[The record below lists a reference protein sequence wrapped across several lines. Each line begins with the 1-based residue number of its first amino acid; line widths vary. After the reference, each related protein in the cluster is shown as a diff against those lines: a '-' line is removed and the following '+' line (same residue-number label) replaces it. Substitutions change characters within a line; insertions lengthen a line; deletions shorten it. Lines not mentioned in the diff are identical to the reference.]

1 MFCRLSFLF
10 FYLFFCSISFTH
22 GKVLVDTTASSKML
36 SEVFVLGNSG
46 IKGNGSLVDFD
57 GVRLLAAKKSEL
69 IVLSKMDANLA
80 NQSFREVFGRTPG
93 LHVIES
99 DPSGFNTSIAI
110 RGLSTNR
117 SWDFNMRQNGYDITP
132 DPMGYNEAYY
142 TPSFE
147 WVEKIEIV
155 RGAAALQYGPQ
166 VGGLINYV
174 LEKPIFEKRFGGEV
188 QQTFG
193 SFGLNSSLIKF
204 RSGMKKLAF
213 VASHQYRGGDGFRP
227 NSDFNSNQSYIRVDW
242 KPMADGIFTFELTKS
257 NAQAQLGGGISEAQ
271 FKVDPWVSNRA
282 RNYYYS
288 HWLMPVVKFNY
299 SPGKLFNSQIQ
310 VFAIQSGRS
319 QLGFTKTNDV
329 LDVPNS
335 AGNYANRSLDRDEY
349 TSYGAEFRSGLSV
362 YNEKWQT
369 SVGLRIFR
377 GNMFRQQQGI
387 ANNGSTYSEN
397 LVDPK
402 FPRSLN
408 FVNQNFSA
416 FIENALSISPKFKL
430 AGGLR
435 YEYILSEGDG
445 FLDNNSKF
453 LSPDRL
459 RSFILWGVGASFKP
473 SSALEIYGNA
483 SQSFRPISFSD
494 LLPSSTTDIVDLD
507 LKDARAL
514 NFDLGIRGKI
524 GNCLRYD
531 MSVYFLEFTDRIGN
545 VSMKNSN
552 SQSYLYRTNLG
563 SSSSQ
568 GIELYAEMDPI
579 SILHGSS
586 RYGQISVFV
595 SLGLNNAVYDNF
607 PLTSGENLAGKKLE
621 NAPQQILRSGLT
633 YTYKRLSFTYQ
644 TSFTAESFSD
654 AQNTGRPN
662 PTGTIGLIPGYKLD
676 DFSFTYKYRKH
687 WLLKGSVNNVMN
699 VSYFTRRGT
708 GAFPGYGILPGAPRN
723 VSCTLGFTF

>member
-1 MFCRLSFLF
+1 MFCRLSFLYF
-10 FYLFFCSISFTH
+10 SLLFSSISFARE
-22 GKVLVDTTASSKML
+22 KVLVDTTKTSKML
-36 SEVFVLGNSG
+36 SEVFVLGKSG
-46 IKGNGSLVDFD
+46 IKGHTNLVDFD
-57 GVRLLAAKKSEL
+57 GVRLLASKKSEL
-69 IVLSKMDANLA
+69 IVLSKLDANVA

-174 LEKPIFEKRFGGEV
+174 LEKPVFDKKFGGEV

-193 SFGLNSSLIKF
+193 SFGLKSSLIKF
-204 RSGMKKLAF
+204 RSGLKKLAF
-213 VASHQYRGGDGFRP
+213 VGSHQFREGNGFRP
-227 NSDFNSNQSYIRVDW
+227 NSNFNSNQSYFRMDW
-242 KPMADGIFTFELTKS
+242 KAFTHGLVTFELTNSISK
-257 NAQAQLGGGISEAQ
+257 AQLAGGISEAQ
-271 FKVDPWVSNRA
+271 FKSDPWVSFRA
-282 RNYYYS
+282 RNFYYS
-288 HWLMPVVKFNY
+288 HWFMPVVKFNY
-299 SPGKLFNSQIQ
+299 SPSKLFNSQIQ
-310 VFAIQSGRS
+310 IFAIQSGRS
-319 QLGFTKTNDV
+319 QLGFTKTNDF
-329 LDVPNS
+329 LDVPNT

-349 TSYGAEFRSGLSV
+349 TSYGAEFRSGV
-362 YNEKWQT
+362 NAFNEKWQT

-416 FIENALSISPKFKL
+416 FIENTVAITPKFKL

-435 YEYILSEGDG
+435 YEYILSQGNG
-445 FLDNNSKF
+445 ILDLKSNF

-459 RSFILWGVGASFKP
+459 RSFILWGAGASFKP
-473 SSALEIYGNA
+473 SSELEIYGNA

-494 LLPSSTTDIVDLD
+494 LLPSSTTDIVDAE

-514 NFDLGIRGKI
+514 NFDLGIRGKK
-524 GNCLRYD
+524 GNFLRYD
-531 MSVYFLEFTDRIGN
+531 ISAYHLEFSDRIGN
-545 VSMKNSN
+545 LSMKNSN
-552 SQSYLYRTNLG
+552 GPPYLYRTNLG
-563 SSSSQ
+563 LSSSK
-568 GIELYAEMDPI
+568 GLELYAEIDPI
-579 SILHGSS
+579 SFLHGSS
-586 RYGQISVFV
+586 RYGQISVFL
-595 SLGLNNAVYDNF
+595 SAGINHAVYENF
-607 PLTSGENLAGKKLE
+607 ALASGENLAGKRLE
-621 NAPQQILRSGLT
+621 NAPQQIIRSGLT
-633 YTYKRLSFTYQ
+633 YTHKRLSFTYQ
-644 TSFTAESFSD
+644 ISYTAESFSD
-654 AQNTGRPN
+654 AQNTGKPN
-662 PTGTIGLIPGYKLD
+662 PTGTIGLIPGYTLD

-687 WLLKGSVNNVMN
+687 WLIKGSVNNVMN

>member
-1 MFCRLSFLF
+1 MFCRLSILF
-10 FYLFFCSISFTH
+10 FSLFFSSISIAREE
-22 GKVLVDTTASSKML
+22 VLVDTTKGSKML
-36 SEVFVLGNSG
+36 SEVFVLGKSG
-46 IKGNGSLVDFD
+46 IKGNSNLVDFD
-57 GVRLLAAKKSEL
+57 GLRLLAAKKSEL
-69 IVLSKMDANLA
+69 IVLSKLDANLA

-166 VGGLINYV
+166 VGGLINYI
-174 LEKPIFEKRFGGEV
+174 LEKPVFDKKFGGEV

-193 SFGLNSSLIKF
+193 SFGLKSSLIKL
-204 RSGMKKLAF
+204 RSGMKKIAF
-213 VASHQYRGGDGFRP
+213 LGSHQFRGGNGFRP
-227 NSDFNSNQSYIRVDW
+227 NSNFNSNQSYFRMDW
-242 KPMADGIFTFELTKS
+242 KPFTHGLVTFELTKS
-257 NAQAQLGGGISEAQ
+257 IAQAQLAGGISEAQ
-271 FKVDPWVSNRA
+271 FKSDPWVSYRA

-288 HWLMPVVKFNY
+288 HWFMPVVKFNY
-299 SPGKLFNSQIQ
+299 SPSKLFNSQIQ
-310 VFAIQSGRS
+310 IFAIQSGRS

-349 TSYGAEFRSGLSV
+349 TSYGAEFCSGLNAF
-362 YNEKWQT
+362 NEKWQT

-416 FIENALSISPKFKL
+416 FIENSLAITPKFKL

-435 YEYILSEGDG
+435 YEYILSQGNG
-445 FLDNNSKF
+445 TLDINTNFS
-453 LSPDRL
+453 SPDRL

-473 SSALEIYGNA
+473 SSELEIYSNA

-494 LLPSSTTDIVDLD
+494 LLPSSTTDIVDAA
-507 LKDARAL
+507 LKDARSL
-514 NFDLGIRGKI
+514 NFDLGIRGKK
-524 GNCLRYD
+524 GNFLRYD
-531 MSVYFLEFTDRIGN
+531 ISAYHLEFSDRIGN
-545 VSMKNSN
+545 LSMKNSN
-552 SQSYLYRTNLG
+552 GQPYLYRTNLG
-563 SSSSQ
+563 LSSSK
-568 GIELYAEMDPI
+568 GVELYAEIDPI
-579 SILHGSS
+579 SFLHGSS
-586 RYGQISVFV
+586 QYGQISVFLSV
-595 SLGLNNAVYDNF
+595 GLNNSVYENF
-607 PLTSGENLAGKKLE
+607 PLISGENLAGKRLE
-621 NAPQQILRSGLT
+621 NAPQQIIRSGLT
-633 YTYKRLSFTYQ
+633 YTHKRLSFTYQ
-644 TSFTAESFSD
+644 ISYTAESFSD
-654 AQNTGRPN
+654 AQNTVKPN
-662 PTGTIGLIPGYKLD
+662 SAGTIGLIPGYTLD

-723 VSCTLGFTF
+723 ASLTLGFTF

>member
-10 FYLFFCSISFTH
+10 FSLFFSSISFAREV
-22 GKVLVDTTASSKML
+22 VLVDTTKSSKML
-36 SEVFVLGNSG
+36 SEVFVLGKSG
-46 IKGNGSLVDFD
+46 IKGNSNLVDFD
-57 GVRLLAAKKSEL
+57 GVRVLAAKKTEL
-69 IVLSKMDANLA
+69 IVLSKLDANVA

-155 RGAAALQYGPQ
+155 RGAAALQFGPQ
-166 VGGLINYV
+166 VGGLINYI
-174 LEKPIFEKRFGGEV
+174 LEKPVFNKRFGGEV

-193 SFGLNSSLIKF
+193 SFGLKSTLIKF

-213 VASHQYRGGDGFRP
+213 VGSHQFREGNGFRP
-227 NSDFNSNQSYIRVDW
+227 NSNFNSNQSYFRMDW
-242 KPMADGIFTFELTKS
+242 KPFAHGLVTFELTKS
-257 NAQAQLGGGISEAQ
+257 NSQAQLAGGISESQ
-271 FKVDPWVSNRA
+271 FKSDPWVSYRA

-288 HWLMPVVKFNY
+288 HWFMPVVKFNY
-299 SPGKLFNSQIQ
+299 SPSKLVNSQIQ
-310 VFAIQSGRS
+310 IFAIQSGRS

-329 LDVPNS
+329 LDIPNS
-335 AGNYANRSLDRDEY
+335 AGNYANRTYDRDEY
-349 TSYGAEFRSGLSV
+349 TSYGAEFRSGISAF
-362 YNEKWQT
+362 NEKWQT

-387 ANNGSTYSEN
+387 ATNGSTYSEN

-408 FVNQNFSA
+408 FVNQNFAA
-416 FIENALSISPKFKL
+416 FIENSLSISPKFKL

-435 YEYILSEGDG
+435 HEYILSQGNG
-445 FLDNNSKF
+445 FLDINTKF

-459 RSFILWGVGASFKP
+459 RSFILWGAGASFKP
-473 SSALEIYGNA
+473 FSELEIYGNA

-494 LLPSSTTDIVDLD
+494 LLPSSTTDIVDAA
-507 LKDARAL
+507 LKDARAM
-514 NFDLGIRGKI
+514 NFDLGIRGKK
-524 GNCLRYD
+524 GNFLRYD
-531 MSVYFLEFTDRIGN
+531 ISAYHLEFSDRIGN
-545 VSMKNSN
+545 LSMKNSN
-552 SQSYLYRTNLG
+552 GQSYLYRTNLG
-563 SSSSQ
+563 LSSSK
-568 GIELYAEMDPI
+568 GVEFYAELDPI
-579 SILHGSS
+579 SLLHGNSQH
-586 RYGQISVFV
+586 GQMSVFV
-595 SLGLNNAVYDNF
+595 SVGLNHAMYENF
-607 PLTSGENLAGKKLE
+607 VLTSGENLAGKKLE
-621 NAPQQILRSGLT
+621 NAPEQIIRSGLT
-633 YTYKRLSFTYQ
+633 YTHKRLSFTYQ
-644 TSFTAESFSD
+644 ISYTAESFSD
-654 AQNTGRPN
+654 AQNTVN
-662 PTGTIGLIPGYKLD
+662 PTAAGTIGLIPAYTLG

-708 GAFPGYGILPGAPRN
+708 GAFPGFGILPGAPRN
-723 VSCTLGFTF
+723 ASCSLGFSF

>member
-1 MFCRLSFLF
+1 MFYRLGFLF
-10 FYLFFCSISFTH
+10 FLLFSSYTS
-22 GKVLVDTTASSKML
+22 TAKTEFIDSTKASKML
-36 SEVFVLGNSG
+36 SEVIVIANPGV
-46 IKGNGSLVDFD
+46 KGFPYLADFD
-57 GVRLLAAKKSEL
+57 GTRLMASKKSEL
-69 IVLSKMDANLA
+69 ILLGKLDANFA
-80 NQSFREVFGRTPG
+80 NQSLRQVFGRTPG

-142 TPSFE
+142 TPSLE

-166 VGGLINYV
+166 VGGLINYI
-174 LEKPIFEKRFGGEV
+174 LEKPIFDKRFSGEV
-188 QQTFG
+188 QQSFG
-193 SFGLNSSLIKF
+193 SFGLKSSLIKF
-204 RSGMKKLAF
+204 RSGVKNLAF
-213 VASHQYRGGDGFRP
+213 VASHQYREGDGFRP
-227 NSDFNSNQSYIRVDW
+227 NSNFSSNQSYVRVDW
-242 KPMADGIFTFELTKS
+242 KPFNHGLFSFELTKS
-257 NAQAQLGGGISEAQ
+257 NALAQLAGGISEVQ
-271 FKVDPWVSNRA
+271 FKLDPWVSNRA

-288 HWLMPVVKFNY
+288 HWFMPVVKFNY
-299 SPGKLFNSQIQ
+299 SPSKLFNTQIQ

-319 QLGFTKTNDV
+319 QLGFTKANDV

-335 AGNYANRSLDRDEY
+335 TGNYANRSLDRDEY
-349 TSYGAEFRSGLSV
+349 TSYGAEFRSGLSTHS
-362 YNEKWQT
+362 EKWQT

-430 AGGLR
+430 TGGLR
-435 YEYILSEGDG
+435 YEYILSQGNG
-445 FLDNNSKF
+445 FLDNNSPF

-459 RSFILWGVGASFKP
+459 RSFILWAAGASFKP
-473 SSALEIYGNA
+473 SSELEIYGNV

-494 LLPSSTTDIVDLD
+494 LLPAATTDVVDSA
-507 LKDARAL
+507 LKDARSL
-514 NFDLGIRGKI
+514 NFDLGIRGKM
-524 GNCLRYD
+524 GNFFRYD
-531 MSVYFLEFTDRIGN
+531 ISAYRLQFSDRIGN
-545 VSMKNSN
+545 LSMKNSN
-552 SQSYLYRTNLG
+552 AQSYLYRTNLG
-563 SSSSQ
+563 QSSSM
-568 GIELYAEMDPI
+568 GLELYVELDPI
-579 SILHGSS
+579 SLLNGSS
-586 RYGQISVFV
+586 RYGNMSVFA
-595 SLGLNNAVYDNF
+595 SLGVNNAVYENF
-607 PLTSGENLAGKKLE
+607 PLTSGENLAGKQLE

-644 TSFTAESFSD
+644 MSYTAESFSD
-654 AQNTGRPN
+654 AQNTIK
-662 PTGTIGLIPGYKLD
+662 PTPIGTIGLIPGYTLD

-723 VSCTLGFTF
+723 VSFTLGFIF

>member
-1 MFCRLSFLF
+1 MFFRLSFLKVA
-10 FYLFFCSISFTH
+10 LFFCSISFAR
-22 GKVLVDTTASSKML
+22 GGVLVDTTASSNML
-36 SEVFVLGNSG
+36 SEVFVLGSSG
-46 IKGNGSLVDFD
+46 IKGNSNLVDFD

-69 IVLSKMDANLA
+69 IVLSKLDANLA

-174 LEKPIFEKRFGGEV
+174 LEKPVFEKKFGGEA

-193 SFGLNSSLIKF
+193 SFGLKSSLIKF

-213 VASHQYRGGDGFRP
+213 VASHQFRGGDGFRP
-227 NSDFNSNQSYIRVDW
+227 NSNFNSNQSYFRMDW
-242 KPMADGIFTFELTKS
+242 NPFAHGLVTFELTNS
-257 NAQAQLGGGISEAQ
+257 IAQAQLAGGISEAQ
-271 FKVDPWVSNRA
+271 FKSDPWVSYRA
-282 RNYYYS
+282 RNFYYS
-288 HWLMPVVKFNY
+288 HWFMPVVKFNY
-299 SPGKLFNSQIQ
+299 SPSKLFNSQIQ
-310 VFAIQSGRS
+310 IFAIQSGRS

-349 TSYGAEFRSGLSV
+349 TSYGAEFRSGV
-362 YNEKWQT
+362 NAFNEKWQT

-377 GNMFRQQQGI
+377 GSMFRQQQGI

-416 FIENALSISPKFKL
+416 FIENTWAITPKFKL

-435 YEYILSEGDG
+435 YEYILSQGNG

-459 RSFILWGVGASFKP
+459 RSFILWGAGASFKP
-473 SSALEIYGNA
+473 SSELEIYSNA

-494 LLPSSTTDIVDLD
+494 LLPSSTTDIVDAE

-514 NFDLGIRGKI
+514 NFDLGIRGKK
-524 GNCLRYD
+524 GNFFRYD
-531 MSVYFLEFTDRIGN
+531 ISAYYLEFSDRIGN

-552 SQSYLYRTNLG
+552 GQSYLYRTNLG
-563 SSSSQ
+563 LSSSK
-568 GIELYAEMDPI
+568 GIELYAEIDPI
-579 SILHGSS
+579 SLLHGSS
-586 RYGQISVFV
+586 RYGQISVFL
-595 SLGLNNAVYDNF
+595 SAGLNHAVYENF
-607 PLTSGENLAGKKLE
+607 ALASGENLAGKRLE
-621 NAPQQILRSGLT
+621 NAPQQIIRSGLT
-633 YTYKRLSFTYQ
+633 YTHKRLSFTYQ
-644 TSFTAESFSD
+644 ISYTAESFSD
-654 AQNTGRPN
+654 AQNTVKPN
-662 PTGTIGLIPGYKLD
+662 PTGTIGLIPEYILD
-676 DFSFTYKYRKH
+676 DFSFTYKYGKH
-687 WLLKGSVNNVMN
+687 WLLKGSVNNAMN

-723 VSCTLGFTF
+723 VSCTLGFSF

>member
-1 MFCRLSFLF
+1 MFCRLSILF
-10 FYLFFCSISFTH
+10 FSLFFSSISFAREE
-22 GKVLVDTTASSKML
+22 VLIDTTKASKML
-36 SEVFVLGNSG
+36 SEVIVLGKSG
-46 IKGNGSLVDFD
+46 IKGNSHLVDFD
-57 GVRLLAAKKSEL
+57 GLRLLAAKKSEL
-69 IVLSKMDANLA
+69 IVLSKLDANLA

-166 VGGLINYV
+166 VGGLINYI
-174 LEKPIFEKRFGGEV
+174 LEKPIFDKKFGGEV

-193 SFGLNSSLIKF
+193 SFGLKSSLIKF

-213 VASHQYRGGDGFRP
+213 LGSHQFREGNGFRP
-227 NSDFNSNQSYIRVDW
+227 NSNFNSNQSYFRMDW
-242 KPMADGIFTFELTKS
+242 KPFAHGLVTFELTKS
-257 NAQAQLGGGISEAQ
+257 IAQAQLAGGRSEAQ
-271 FKVDPWVSNRA
+271 FKSDPWVSYRA

-288 HWLMPVVKFNY
+288 HWFMPVVKFNY
-299 SPGKLFNSQIQ
+299 SPSKLFNSQIQ
-310 VFAIQSGRS
+310 IFAIQSGRS

-349 TSYGAEFRSGLSV
+349 TSYGAEFRSGLNAF
-362 YNEKWQT
+362 NEKWQT

-416 FIENALSISPKFKL
+416 FIENSLAITPKFKL

-435 YEYILSEGDG
+435 YEYILSQGNG
-445 FLDNNSKF
+445 TLDINTNFS
-453 LSPDRL
+453 SPDRL

-473 SSALEIYGNA
+473 SPELEIYSNA

-494 LLPSSTTDIVDLD
+494 LLPSSTTDIVDAA
-507 LKDARAL
+507 LKDARSL
-514 NFDLGIRGKI
+514 NFDLGIRGKK
-524 GNCLRYD
+524 GNFLRYD
-531 MSVYFLEFTDRIGN
+531 ISAYHLEFSGRIGN
-545 VSMKNSN
+545 LSMKNSN
-552 SQSYLYRTNLG
+552 GQSYLYRTNLG
-563 SSSSQ
+563 LSSSK
-568 GIELYAEMDPI
+568 GVELYAEIDPI
-579 SILHGSS
+579 SFLHGST
-586 RYGQISVFV
+586 RYGQISVFLSV
-595 SLGLNNAVYDNF
+595 GLNNSVYENF
-607 PLTSGENLAGKKLE
+607 PLISGENLAGKRLE
-621 NAPQQILRSGLT
+621 NAPQQIIRSGLT
-633 YTYKRLSFTYQ
+633 YTHKRLSFTYQ
-644 TSFTAESFSD
+644 ISYTAESFSD
-654 AQNTGRPN
+654 AQNTVKPN
-662 PTGTIGLIPGYKLD
+662 SAGTIGLIPGYTLD

-723 VSCTLGFTF
+723 ASLTLGFTF

>member
-10 FYLFFCSISFTH
+10 FSLFFSSISFAREE
-22 GKVLVDTTASSKML
+22 VLVDTTKASKML
-36 SEVFVLGNSG
+36 SEVFVLGKSS
-46 IKGNGSLVDFD
+46 IKGNSHLVDFD
-57 GVRLLAAKKSEL
+57 GLRLLAAKKSEL
-69 IVLSKMDANLA
+69 IVLSKLDANLA

-166 VGGLINYV
+166 VGGLINYI
-174 LEKPIFEKRFGGEV
+174 LEKPVFDKKFGGEV

-193 SFGLNSSLIKF
+193 SFGLKSSLIKL
-204 RSGMKKLAF
+204 RSGMKKIAF
-213 VASHQYRGGDGFRP
+213 LGSHQFREGNGFRP
-227 NSDFNSNQSYIRVDW
+227 NSNFNSNQSYFRMDW
-242 KPMADGIFTFELTKS
+242 KPFTHGLVTFELTKS
-257 NAQAQLGGGISEAQ
+257 IAQAQLAGGISEAQ
-271 FKVDPWVSNRA
+271 FKSDPWVSYRA

-288 HWLMPVVKFNY
+288 HWFMPVVKFNY
-299 SPGKLFNSQIQ
+299 SPSKLFNSQIQ
-310 VFAIQSGRS
+310 IFAIQSGRS

-349 TSYGAEFRSGLSV
+349 MSYGAEFRSGLNAF
-362 YNEKWQT
+362 NEKWQT

-416 FIENALSISPKFKL
+416 FIENSLAITPKFKL

-435 YEYILSEGDG
+435 YEYILSQGNG
-445 FLDNNSKF
+445 NLDINTNFS
-453 LSPDRL
+453 SPDRL

-473 SSALEIYGNA
+473 SPELEIYSNA

-494 LLPSSTTDIVDLD
+494 LLPSSTTDIVDAA
-507 LKDARAL
+507 LKDARSL
-514 NFDLGIRGKI
+514 NFDLGIRGKK
-524 GNCLRYD
+524 GNFLRYD
-531 MSVYFLEFTDRIGN
+531 ISAYHLEFSDRIGN
-545 VSMKNSN
+545 LSMKNSTG
-552 SQSYLYRTNLG
+552 QSYLYRTNLG
-563 SSSSQ
+563 LSSSK
-568 GIELYAEMDPI
+568 GVELYAEIDPI
-579 SILHGSS
+579 SFLHGSS
-586 RYGQISVFV
+586 RYGQISVFL
-595 SLGLNNAVYDNF
+595 SAGLNNSVYENF
-607 PLTSGENLAGKKLE
+607 PLISGENLAGKRLE
-621 NAPQQILRSGLT
+621 NAPQQIIRSGLT
-633 YTYKRLSFTYQ
+633 YTHKRLSFTYQ
-644 TSFTAESFSD
+644 ISYTAESFSD
-654 AQNTGRPN
+654 AQNTVKPN
-662 PTGTIGLIPGYKLD
+662 PAGTIGLIPGYTLD

-699 VSYFTRRGT
+699 VSYLTRRGT

>member
-1 MFCRLSFLF
+1 MFCRLSFLYF
-10 FYLFFCSISFTH
+10 SLLFSSISFAREE
-22 GKVLVDTTASSKML
+22 VLVDTTKTSKML
-36 SEVFVLGNSG
+36 SEVFVLGKSG
-46 IKGNGSLVDFD
+46 IKGNSHLVDFD

-69 IVLSKMDANLA
+69 IVLSKLDANVA

-166 VGGLINYV
+166 VGGLINYI
-174 LEKPIFEKRFGGEV
+174 LEKPVFDKKFGGEV

-193 SFGLNSSLIKF
+193 SFGLKSSLFKF
-204 RSGMKKLAF
+204 RSGLKKLAF
-213 VASHQYRGGDGFRP
+213 VGSHQFREGNGFRP
-227 NSDFNSNQSYIRVDW
+227 NSNFKSNQSYFRMDW
-242 KPMADGIFTFELTKS
+242 KAFIHGLFTFELTQS
-257 NAQAQLGGGISEAQ
+257 ISEAQLAGGISEAQ
-271 FKVDPWVSNRA
+271 FKSDPWVSYRA
-282 RNYYYS
+282 RNFYYS
-288 HWLMPVVKFNY
+288 HWFMPVVKFNY
-299 SPGKLFNSQIQ
+299 SPSKLFNSQIQ
-310 VFAIQSGRS
+310 IFAIQSGRS

-349 TSYGAEFRSGLSV
+349 TSYGAEFRSGLNAF
-362 YNEKWQT
+362 NEKWQT

-416 FIENALSISPKFKL
+416 FIENTVAITPKFKL

-435 YEYILSEGDG
+435 YEYILSQGNG
-445 FLDNNSKF
+445 ILDIKSNF

-459 RSFILWGVGASFKP
+459 RSFILWGAGASFKP
-473 SSALEIYGNA
+473 FSELEIYGNA

-494 LLPSSTTDIVDLD
+494 LLPSSTTDIVDAE

-514 NFDLGIRGKI
+514 NFDLGIRGKK
-524 GNCLRYD
+524 GNFFRYD
-531 MSVYFLEFTDRIGN
+531 ISAYHLEFSDRIGN

-552 SQSYLYRTNLG
+552 GQPYLYRTNLG
-563 SSSSQ
+563 LSSSK
-568 GIELYAEMDPI
+568 GVELYAEIDPI
-579 SILHGSS
+579 SFLHGSS
-586 RYGQISVFV
+586 HYGQISVFL
-595 SLGLNNAVYDNF
+595 SAGLNHAVYENF
-607 PLTSGENLAGKKLE
+607 ALASGENLAGKRLE
-621 NAPQQILRSGLT
+621 NAPQQIIRSGLT
-633 YTYKRLSFTYQ
+633 YTHKRLSFTYQ
-644 TSFTAESFSD
+644 ISYTAESFSD
-654 AQNTGRPN
+654 AQNTVKPN
-662 PTGTIGLIPGYKLD
+662 SAGTIGLIPGYTLD

-723 VSCTLGFTF
+723 ASCTLGFTF

>member
-10 FYLFFCSISFTH
+10 FSLFFSSISFAREE
-22 GKVLVDTTASSKML
+22 VLVDTTKASKML
-36 SEVFVLGNSG
+36 SEVFVLGKSG
-46 IKGNGSLVDFD
+46 IKGNSHLVDFD
-57 GVRLLAAKKSEL
+57 GLRLLAAKKSEL
-69 IVLSKMDANLA
+69 IVLSKLDANLA

-166 VGGLINYV
+166 VGGLINYI
-174 LEKPIFEKRFGGEV
+174 LEKPVFDKKFGGEV

-193 SFGLNSSLIKF
+193 SFGLKSSLIKL
-204 RSGMKKLAF
+204 RSGMKKIAF
-213 VASHQYRGGDGFRP
+213 LGSHQFREGNGFRP
-227 NSDFNSNQSYIRVDW
+227 NSNFNSNQSYFRMDW
-242 KPMADGIFTFELTKS
+242 KPFAHGLVTFELTKS
-257 NAQAQLGGGISEAQ
+257 IAQAQLAGGISEAQ
-271 FKVDPWVSNRA
+271 FKSDPWVSYRA

-288 HWLMPVVKFNY
+288 HWFMPVVKFNY
-299 SPGKLFNSQIQ
+299 SPSKLFNSQIQ
-310 VFAIQSGRS
+310 IFAIQSGRS
-319 QLGFTKTNDV
+319 QLGFTKINDV

-335 AGNYANRSLDRDEY
+335 AGNYANRSLDRDQY
-349 TSYGAEFRSGLSV
+349 TSYGAEFRSGLNAF
-362 YNEKWQT
+362 NEKWQT

-416 FIENALSISPKFKL
+416 FIENSLAISPKFKL

-435 YEYILSEGDG
+435 YEYILSQGNG
-445 FLDNNSKF
+445 NLDINTNFS
-453 LSPDRL
+453 SPDRL

-473 SSALEIYGNA
+473 SSELEIYSNA

-494 LLPSSTTDIVDLD
+494 LLPSSTTDIVDAA
-507 LKDARAL
+507 LKDARSL
-514 NFDLGIRGKI
+514 NFDLGIRGKK
-524 GNCLRYD
+524 GNFLRYD
-531 MSVYFLEFTDRIGN
+531 ISAYHLEFSDRIGN
-545 VSMKNSN
+545 LSMKNSTG
-552 SQSYLYRTNLG
+552 QSYLYRTNLG
-563 SSSSQ
+563 LSSSK
-568 GIELYAEMDPI
+568 GVELYAEIDPI
-579 SILHGSS
+579 SFLHGSS
-586 RYGQISVFV
+586 RYGQISVFLSV
-595 SLGLNNAVYDNF
+595 GLNNSVYENF
-607 PLTSGENLAGKKLE
+607 PLISGENLAGKRLE
-621 NAPQQILRSGLT
+621 NAPQQIIRSGLT
-633 YTYKRLSFTYQ
+633 YTHKRLSFTYQ
-644 TSFTAESFSD
+644 ISYTAESFSD
-654 AQNTGRPN
+654 AQNTVKPN
-662 PTGTIGLIPGYKLD
+662 PAGTIGLIPGYTLD

-699 VSYFTRRGT
+699 VFYLTRRGT